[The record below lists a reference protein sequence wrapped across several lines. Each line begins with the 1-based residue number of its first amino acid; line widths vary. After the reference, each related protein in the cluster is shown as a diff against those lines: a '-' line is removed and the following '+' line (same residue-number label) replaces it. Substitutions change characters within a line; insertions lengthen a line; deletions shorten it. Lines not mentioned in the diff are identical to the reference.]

1 MINKDSLNHH
11 ISAQFNAEL
20 EDIRSHLLAMG
31 GLVEK
36 QVNDA
41 VNALVV
47 ADSGLAQQVRE
58 VDDQINQMER
68 DIDEEC
74 VRILARRQP
83 AASDLRLIISISKS
97 VIDLERTGDEASK
110 IAKRAIQL
118 CEEGEAPRGYVEVR
132 HIGEQVRKMVQES
145 LDAFARFDAEL
156 ALSVAQYDKTV
167 DREYKTALRELVTYM
182 MEDPRSISRVLSVI
196 WALRSLER
204 IGDHARNIAEL
215 VIYLVR
221 GTDVRHIGLE
231 RMQAEVKGEGS
242 RCATRAPLRRRS
254 PPGGGRGARL
264 AGVSLPAPVL
274 PCSSA
279 RSAPPCC
286 WRWPLRPAP

>member
-1 MINKDSLNHH
+1 MINKDSLTHH
-11 ISAQFNAEL
+11 ISQQFNAEL
-20 EDIRSHLLAMG
+20 EDVRSHLLAMG

-41 VNALVV
+41 VNALID

-58 VDDQINQMER
+58 IDDQINQMER
-68 DIDEEC
+68 NIDEEC

-97 VIDLERTGDEASK
+97 VIDLERIGDEASK
-110 IAKRAIQL
+110 VARRAIQL
-118 CEEGEAPRGYVEVR
+118 CEEGESPRGYVEVR
-132 HIGEQVRKMVQES
+132 HIGSQVQKMVQEA
-145 LDAFARFDAEL
+145 LDAFARFDADL
-156 ALSVAQYDKTV
+156 ALFVAQYDKTV

-182 MEDPRSISRVLSVI
+182 MEDPRAISRVLNII

-221 GTDVRHIGLE
+221 GTDVRHIGLT
-231 RMQAEVKGEGS
+231 RMKEEVENNRGE
-242 RCATRAPLRRRS
+242 
-254 PPGGGRGARL
+254 
-264 AGVSLPAPVL
+264 
-274 PCSSA
+274 
-279 RSAPPCC
+279 
-286 WRWPLRPAP
+286 

>member
-1 MINKDSLNHH
+1 MMISKDSHTQH
-11 ISAQFNAEL
+11 ISQQFNAEL
-20 EDIRSHLLAMG
+20 EEVRSHLLAMG

-41 VNALVV
+41 VTALIQ

-68 DIDEEC
+68 NIDEEC

-97 VIDLERTGDEASK
+97 VIDLERIGDEATK
-110 IAKRAIQL
+110 IARRAIQL
-118 CEEGEAPRGYVEVR
+118 CEEGESPKGYVEVR
-132 HIGEQVRKMVQES
+132 HIGDQVRKMVQES
-145 LDAFARFDAEL
+145 LDAFARFDADV

-221 GTDVRHIGLE
+221 GTDVRHLGLARMAEEVEGTKE
-231 RMQAEVKGEGS
+231 R
-242 RCATRAPLRRRS
+242 
-254 PPGGGRGARL
+254 
-264 AGVSLPAPVL
+264 
-274 PCSSA
+274 
-279 RSAPPCC
+279 
-286 WRWPLRPAP
+286 

>member
-1 MINKDSLNHH
+1 MMISKDSHTQH
-11 ISAQFNAEL
+11 ISQQFNAEL
-20 EDIRSHLLAMG
+20 EEVRSHLLAMG

-36 QVNDA
+36 QVSDA
-41 VNALVV
+41 VNALIE
-47 ADSGLAQQVRE
+47 ADSGLAQQVR
-58 VDDQINQMER
+58 DADQHINEMER
-68 DIDEEC
+68 NIDEEC

-97 VIDLERTGDEASK
+97 VIDLERIGDEATK
-110 IAKRAIQL
+110 IARRAIQL

-145 LDAFARFDAEL
+145 LDAFARFDADL

-167 DREYKTALRELVTYM
+167 DREYKTALRELVTFM
-182 MEDPRSISRVLSVI
+182 MEDPRSISRVLNVI

-221 GTDVRHIGLE
+221 GTNVSHLGLA
-231 RMQAEVKGEGS
+231 RMAEEVSGS
-242 RCATRAPLRRRS
+242 RER
-254 PPGGGRGARL
+254 
-264 AGVSLPAPVL
+264 
-274 PCSSA
+274 
-279 RSAPPCC
+279 
-286 WRWPLRPAP
+286 

>member
-1 MINKDSLNHH
+1 MNKDNLTQH
-11 ISAQFNAEL
+11 ISQQFNAEL
-20 EDIRSHLLAMG
+20 EEVRSHLLAMG

-41 VNALVV
+41 VTALID

-58 VDDQINQMER
+58 IDDQINQMER
-68 DIDEEC
+68 NIDEEC
-74 VRILARRQP
+74 IRILARRQP

-97 VIDLERTGDEASK
+97 VIDLERIGDESTK

-118 CEEGEAPRGYVEVR
+118 SEEGEAPKGYVEIR
-132 HIGEQVRKMVQES
+132 HIGDQVRKMVRDA

-156 ALSVAQYDKTV
+156 ALAVAQHDKTV

-182 MEDPRSISRVLSVI
+182 MEDPRSISRVINVI
-196 WALRSLER
+196 WVLRSLEW

-221 GTDVRHIGLE
+221 GTDVRHIGLT
-231 RMQAEVKGEGS
+231 RMREEVEGKHD
-242 RCATRAPLRRRS
+242 A
-254 PPGGGRGARL
+254 
-264 AGVSLPAPVL
+264 
-274 PCSSA
+274 
-279 RSAPPCC
+279 
-286 WRWPLRPAP
+286 